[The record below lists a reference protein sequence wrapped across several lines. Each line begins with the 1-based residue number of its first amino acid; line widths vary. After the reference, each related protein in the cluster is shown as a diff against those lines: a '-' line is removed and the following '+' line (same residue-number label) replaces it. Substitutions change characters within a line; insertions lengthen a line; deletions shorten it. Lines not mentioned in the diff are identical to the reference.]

1 MSPSFFQSAEARRPL
16 LKHLRNLVILGLLAL
31 LPGLPT
37 SAPAAVPPGGAGP
50 DVLIE
55 PEHLAA
61 CFAFKTPER
70 SFVRKHNTARRAR
83 GLGPLKMDIH
93 LGKVARY
100 HTREMTRRNSLYHTS
115 SRQLSYRVTR
125 WSTLGENVGVGGTV
139 GSLFKAFMNSPAH
152 RANILYSKFNHIG
165 VGTLRKYGR
174 LWVTVI
180 FEARNNPGTRLC

>member
-1 MSPSFFQSAEARRPL
+1 L
-16 LKHLRNLVILGLLAL
+16 LEHLRNWVILGLLAL
-31 LPGLPT
+31 LVGLPT
-37 SAPAAVPPGGAGP
+37 SVPAAAPPDGAGP

-70 SFVRKHNTARRAR
+70 SFVRRHNTARRAR
-83 GLGPLKMDIH
+83 GLSRLRMDIH

-100 HTREMTRRNSLYHTS
+100 HTREMTGRNALYHTS
-115 SRQLSYRVTR
+115 SAQLSRRVTR

-139 GSLFKAFMNSPAH
+139 GSLFKAFMNSPGH

-165 VGTLRKYGR
+165 VGTLRAHGR

-180 FEARNNPGTRLC
+180 FEARNDPGTRLC